1 MFYTRLL
8 LFVLEE
14 VIHIDK
20 IPDYQL
26 FAHSA
31 NAKEISDAIGEIIK
45 TKETNIKIKLSPIK
59 RENVEN
65 IDFDIRC
72 VAYFEENFENL
83 AKDAPII
90 LPCKEPEKFK
100 EIVKTM
106 ESWCRKTNKSSSM
119 KGLVLHSF
127 PLFRHLKHFG
137 FTREFLKRSLKIR

>member
-26 FAHSA
+26 FAHNA

-72 VAYFEENFENL
+72 VAYFEE
-83 AKDAPII
+83 I
-90 LPCKEPEKFK
+90 
-100 EIVKTM
+100 
-106 ESWCRKTNKSSSM
+106 
-119 KGLVLHSF
+119 
-127 PLFRHLKHFG
+127 
-137 FTREFLKRSLKIR
+137 LKI